1 MELEWSPLAVQRV
14 VDIAKYIAMD
24 KPTVA
29 NDWAIEIFDFV
40 EKLIDFPQL
49 GRVVPEIN
57 DKNYR
62 EIIKGNYRIIYRVGL
77 NNISILTVRHG
88 KQILPIDELK

>member
-14 VDIAKYIAMD
+14 VEIAKYIAMD

-57 DKNYR
+57 DENYR

>member
-1 MELEWSPLAVQRV
+1 MKLEWSPLAVQRV
-14 VDIAKYIAMD
+14 VEIAKYIAMD

-57 DKNYR
+57 DENYR

>member
-1 MELEWSPLAVQRV
+1 MKLEWSPLAVQRV
-14 VDIAKYIAMD
+14 VEIAKYIAMD

-57 DKNYR
+57 DENYR
-62 EIIKGNYRIIYRVGL
+62 EIIKGNYRIVYRVGL

>member
-14 VDIAKYIAMD
+14 VEIAKYIAMD

>member
-1 MELEWSPLAVQRV
+1 
-14 VDIAKYIAMD
+14 MD

-77 NNISILTVRHG
+77 NNISILIVHHG
-88 KQILPIDELK
+88 KQIFHIELFQLIYW

>member
-14 VDIAKYIAMD
+14 VEIAKYIAMD

-40 EKLIDFPQL
+40 ENLIDFPQL